1 MVSWFIKMFLKLL
14 KPLAKFAIA
23 CGLLDAVLGGL
34 DLGEET
40 EEEPAEGET
49 PETEE

>member
-23 CGLLDAVLGGL
+23 VFCKIVFTFIFRDYSFRKAYSLLL
-34 DLGEET
+34 
-40 EEEPAEGET
+40 
-49 PETEE
+49 